1 MLYLGQNTERNK
13 LFVSNFLEQNN
24 GLITNNN
31 RNRKIVKLNQ
41 KFCTANKL
49 EQITKTNKVIIRIRI
64 PEIIRKSI
72 KYD

>member
-41 KFCTANKL
+41 KFITEL
-49 EQITKTNKVIIRIRI
+49 EWGLDLGLGLDLIESIICI
-64 PEIIRKSI
+64 
-72 KYD
+72 